1 MVQIECISNR
11 IVEIVIGGG
20 FAFVAGYALWPP
32 RNVYWDVIFSG
43 DGGILLIALLLFLSL
58 LLGAVFGAIT
68 GIRLTTFVSGGCIAY
83 FVGMWLIERVLD
95 PISPVHFIGYG
106 VLLVGLVVG
115 VAVSDSV
122 PEIRVRS

>member
-1 MVQIECISNR
+1 MSNR
-11 IVEIVIGGG
+11 IVEVVIGGV

-32 RNVYWDVIFSG
+32 RNVYWGVIFGG
-43 DGGILLIALLLFLSL
+43 DGGILLIALLMFLPL

-68 GIRLTTFVSGGCIAY
+68 GIRLTTFVSGGGIAY
-83 FVGMWLIERVLD
+83 LVGMWLIERVYD

-106 VLLVGLVVG
+106 VLLVGFIVG